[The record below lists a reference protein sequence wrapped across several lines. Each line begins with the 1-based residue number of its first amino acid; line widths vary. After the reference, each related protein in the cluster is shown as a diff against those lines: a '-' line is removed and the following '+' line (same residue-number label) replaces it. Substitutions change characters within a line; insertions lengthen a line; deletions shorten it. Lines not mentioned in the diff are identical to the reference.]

1 MMPAHPRSAG
11 KTITPFRARLRP
23 APRDGGFA
31 MDGYWVWCG
40 SCARGEDGRY
50 HLFASRWPKRL
61 PFHPNWVSNS
71 EVVRASADH
80 PSGPY
85 TFEEVVLP
93 PRPGHWDA
101 TMTHNLTHNP
111 TIHRHGDTWILFY
124 TGARGIGRDGTDAPP
139 QEAISQEQYALHWL
153 TKRIGIA
160 TAPHITGPWTRRD
173 APILDVRP
181 GEWDSDITSNAAP
194 AVRPDGSV
202 VLVYKSSLGR
212 MSTRDQAPLKLG
224 VAVADHWA
232 GPYRRARLTP
242 LDEFNGPATN
252 IEDPYLWWQ
261 DDHYEA
267 IFKDMT
273 GAICGEHADG
283 IHAWSEDGVRWHL
296 ADDPLA
302 YSRKLV
308 WDDGTVTHQ
317 GQFERVQLLLEN
329 GRPTH
334 LFAATGD
341 GAGGFDKMTRTWNM
355 VVPLGG
361 VA

>member
-1 MMPAHPRSAG
+1 M
-11 KTITPFRARLRP
+11 KITPFRSRLQP
-23 APRDGGFA
+23 APRGGGFA
-31 MDGYWVWCG
+31 MDGYWIWCG
-40 SCARGEDGRY
+40 SCAKGEDGRY

-61 PFHPNWVSNS
+61 PFGPNWVSNS
-71 EVVRASADH
+71 EVVRASADS
-80 PSGPY
+80 PVGPF

-93 PRPGHWDA
+93 PRPGYWDA
-101 TMTHNLTHNP
+101 TMSHNP

-139 QEAISQEQYALHWL
+139 PEAISHEQYALHWL

-212 MSTRDQAPLKLG
+212 MSSRDKAPLKLG

-232 GPYRRARLTP
+232 GPYRRGRPTP
-242 LDEFNGPATN
+242 LDEFNGPATD

-261 DDHYEA
+261 DDHFEA
-267 IFKDMT
+267 IFKDMN
-273 GAICGEHADG
+273 GAICGEHHGG
-283 IHAWSEDGVRWHL
+283 IHAWSENGIHWKL

-302 YSRKLV
+302 YSRHLL

-317 GQFERVQLLLEN
+317 GQFERPQLLIEK

-341 GAGGFDKMTRTWNM
+341 GAGGFDKMSRTWNM
-355 VVPLGG
+355 VVPLKG
-361 VA
+361 AECQ

>member
-1 MMPAHPRSAG
+1 
-11 KTITPFRARLRP
+11 
-23 APRDGGFA
+23 
-31 MDGYWVWCG
+31 
-40 SCARGEDGRY
+40 
-50 HLFASRWPKRL
+50 
-61 PFHPNWVSNS
+61 
-71 EVVRASADH
+71 
-80 PSGPY
+80 
-85 TFEEVVLP
+85 
-93 PRPGHWDA
+93 
-101 TMTHNLTHNP
+101 
-111 TIHRHGDTWILFY
+111 
-124 TGARGIGRDGTDAPP
+124 
-139 QEAISQEQYALHWL
+139 
-153 TKRIGIA
+153 
-160 TAPHITGPWTRRD
+160 
-173 APILDVRP
+173 
-181 GEWDSDITSNAAP
+181 
-194 AVRPDGSV
+194 VRPDGSV

-355 VVPLGG
+355 VVPLGD
-361 VA
+361 AARQ

>member
-1 MMPAHPRSAG
+1 M
-11 KTITPFRARLRP
+11 KITPFRSRLQP
-23 APRDGGFA
+23 APRGGGFA
-31 MDGYWVWCG
+31 MDGHWIWCG
-40 SCARGEDGRY
+40 SCAKGEDGRY

-61 PFHPNWVSNS
+61 PFGPNWVSNS
-71 EVVRASADH
+71 EVVRASADS
-80 PSGPY
+80 PVGPF

-101 TMTHNLTHNP
+101 TMTHNP

-139 QEAISQEQYALHWL
+139 PEAISHEQYALHWL

-212 MSTRDQAPLKLG
+212 MSSRDKAPLKLG

-232 GPYRRARLTP
+232 GPYRRARPTP
-242 LDEFNGPATN
+242 LDEFNGPATD

-261 DDHYEA
+261 DDHFEA

-273 GAICGEHADG
+273 GAICGEHHGG
-283 IHAWSEDGVRWHL
+283 IHAWSEDGVRWQL
-296 ADDPLA
+296 APDPLA
-302 YSRKLV
+302 YSRKLL

-317 GQFERVQLLLEN
+317 GQFERPQLLIEN

-334 LFAATGD
+334 LFAATGN
-341 GAGGFDKMTRTWNM
+341 GAGGFDKMTRSWNM
-355 VVPLGG
+355 VVPLNGEECK
-361 VA
+361 